1 MSGVV
6 TNSEEEK
13 LEEIHNLRRKL
24 DFSLKRINN
33 LKEKLQA
40 YDNKDHVK
48 SENVVIVSKQYCEGL
63 ENEIVSLRENL
74 EKSNKWNE
82 ELLQLFE

>member
-48 SENVVIVSKQYCEGL
+48 SENVVIESKQYCEGL